1 MIGFP
6 GGAMV
11 KSHLPMQRDMG
22 SIQGT
27 RIPHAV
33 GHLANAL
40 QLESLAL
47 QQTQQSQRKKKK
59 QMVTLSLYLIY
70 EMLLVV

>member
-1 MIGFP
+1 
-6 GGAMV
+6 
-11 KSHLPMQRDMG
+11 MQRDMG

-40 QLESLAL
+40 QLESLCTTAK
-47 QQTQQSQRKKKK
+47 TQQSQKEKKKK